1 MKTIVSTLVL
11 VVLLVLP
18 GASPGYAPDPPPSQT
33 KGKVLLLKNEH
44 TLEGEVERIG
54 ERYRVLRSAG
64 ETWVPDDEVL
74 GVAGSMTEAYALLR
88 ARANLDDAD
97 ERLRLANWCR
107 LHGLLPQAI
116 AELQVAAQLR
126 PDHAPTRRLLQHLQ
140 QTARAPVAPKRPRIT
155 DQRATAEPAPAVE
168 LTTECLGLFATRVQP
183 ILMNTCARCH
193 ATGHG
198 GKFRL
203 VQVYEDGPVGRRT
216 LEQNVAAVLAEI
228 NLAQPEASRLLTKAV
243 SDHAHTGQAPIKDR
257 KDAPY
262 RTLEKWVKLTIESNP
277 QLRDS
282 TPAPDKSAGTTPPER
297 RAIESGPRT
306 DWGTDAP
313 PPAAGPPAPP
323 GVSPTPVPV
332 SNAKPA
338 PPPPPPAVTPPD
350 PYDPEPFNRQ
360 AHPETTS
367 KPGPDK

>member
-1 MKTIVSTLVL
+1 MKTIVFS
-11 VVLLVLP
+11 LLLMLL
-18 GASPGYAPDPPPSQT
+18 GLAGTSSGFALDPPPSPPR
-33 KGKVLLLKNEH
+33 GKVLILKNEH

-54 ERYRVLRSAG
+54 DRYRVLRSAG
-64 ETWVPDDEVL
+64 ETWVPGDEVL
-74 GVAGSMTEAYALLR
+74 GVAGSLTEAYALLR

-116 AELQVAAQLR
+116 AELRVAAQLR
-126 PDHAPTRRLLQHLQ
+126 PEHAQTRRLLQHLQ
-140 QTARAPVAPKRPRIT
+140 QTVRTPTAPKRASAVDERV
-155 DQRATAEPAPAVE
+155 TAEPAPAVE

-183 ILMNTCARCH
+183 ILMNTCACCH
-193 ATGHG
+193 ATGRG

-203 VQVYEDGPVGRRT
+203 VQIYEDGPVGRRT

-228 NLAQPEASRLLTKAV
+228 NLVQPEASRLLTKAV

-282 TPAPDKSAGTTPPER
+282 SPRPEKSVGAPLPEQR
-297 RAIESGPRT
+297 PTASGART
-306 DWGTDAP
+306 DWGADAP
-313 PPAAGPPAPP
+313 PTAAGAPAPP
-323 GVSPTPVPV
+323 GGSPAPVPV
-332 SNAKPA
+332 SSAKPA
-338 PPPPPPAVTPPD
+338 PPPTPPAVTAPD

-360 AHPETTS
+360 AHPETS
-367 KPGPDK
+367 KPGPQK